1 MKKYTPSVV
10 IVGSGAA
17 GLRAAIHLYEND
29 FTDILVVWDR
39 KFDDAHTTQAR
50 GGINAAAATLDKE
63 DTPLIHAV
71 DTFREGQFLANPD
84 LVEQLTE
91 SATSAIDDLL
101 GWWAQFHKEEDGKTY
116 TQRFF
121 GAHSYRRTFFSGDQ
135 TWKEMIRVMSARARE
150 LEIPFLED
158 TYVNEL
164 LKTEDGEKVA
174 GVLAV
179 NKDNQQ
185 IHIHAPIVIFAC
197 WGFANTYFRSSSRN
211 KENFWDLMGVAY
223 RAGAMVGDIEM
234 VQFHP
239 TGLLYPEEKFGE
251 LVTEAVRGEWGK
263 LINAQGERFMKKYDP
278 DKWELST
285 RDVVARAN
293 FSEIHNGRGTER
305 GGVWLDISHKP
316 RNYILRRLP
325 KMHSMILKYN
335 NVDIANDP
343 VEVSPTTHYTM
354 WGIWFDSETY
364 ETTLENFYVAGECTM
379 WVHGANR
386 LGGNSLMETMI
397 FGKNVAQ
404 RLLDEVLPGLEKTDT
419 TTSTVEGITCE
430 GTLDPHQLL
439 IDIRKNVWEYSGIV
453 RTETELLELT
463 DILSGYRSKIE
474 TEGIACCGNLYEN
487 TMMHNRIKA
496 VLDFAELICKWALE
510 RKESRGA
517 HFRSDYP
524 DMDRAY
530 DKNYLHQMIDGK
542 VVSTW
547 RDVPKPSAKLQEWLD
562 TFEEPNN
569 YGHSE

>member
-1 MKKYTPSVV
+1 MKRYSPSVL

-17 GLRAAIHLYEND
+17 GLRAAIHFYEND
-29 FTDILVVWDR
+29 FTDILIVGDR

-50 GGINAAAATLDKE
+50 WGINAAAATLDKE

-71 DTFREGQFLANPD
+71 DTFREGQFLANPN
-84 LVEQLTE
+84 LVEALT
-91 SATSAIDDLL
+91 SNATNAIDDLL
-101 GWWAQFHKEEDGKTY
+101 RWWAQFHKEADGKTY

-135 TWKEMIRVMSARARE
+135 TGKEMIRVMSARARE
-150 LEIPFLED
+150 LEIPFLEE
-158 TYVNEL
+158 TYVHEL
-164 LKTEDGEKVA
+164 LKTDDGETVT

-179 NKDNQQ
+179 NKKNEK
-185 IHIHAPIVIFAC
+185 IHIDAPIVIFAC
-197 WGFANTYFRSSSRN
+197 GGFANTYFRSSSRN
-211 KENFWDLMGVAY
+211 KENFGDLMGVAY

-263 LINAQGERFMKKYDP
+263 LINAEGNRFMHKYDP
-278 DKWELST
+278 LKKELST

-293 FSEIHNGRGTER
+293 FSEIHEWRGTDR

-316 RNYILRRLP
+316 REYILKRLP

-364 ETTLENFYVAGECTM
+364 ETTLKNFYVAGECTM
-379 WVHGANR
+379 GVHGANR
-386 LGGNSLMETMI
+386 LWGNSLMETMV
-397 FGKNVAQ
+397 FGKNIAQ
-404 RLLDEVLPGLEKTDT
+404 KLLDDVLPK
-419 TTSTVEGITCE
+419 VEHTEHHLSEITGITCD
-430 GTLDPHQLL
+430 GTLDPDTLL
-439 IDIRKNVWEYSGIV
+439 KEIRQEVWDYSGIV
-453 RTETELLELT
+453 RVEDELIKLTE
-463 DILSGYRSKIE
+463 ILAWYRKKIE
-474 TEGIACCGNLYEN
+474 TEGIACKWNLYEN

-496 VLDFAELICKWALE
+496 VLDFAELICKWSLE

-517 HFRSDYP
+517 HFRLDYP
-524 DMDRAY
+524 DMDRSF
-530 DKNYLHQMIDGK
+530 DKNYLHQIVDGK
-542 VVSTW
+542 VVSSW
-547 RDVPKPSAKLQEWLD
+547 KDVPKPSEVLQEWLD

-569 YGHSE
+569 YGHAE

>member
-530 DKNYLHQMIDGK
+530 DKNYLHQMINGK